1 MCLFPFFV
9 LVSEGRAVAAPMV
22 QKVFAE
28 YFRKKEE
35 RVPTQVAGIAIDPK
49 LFDVRGAE
57 DFDHAYDLDH
67 ADDFVHGHAE
77 EVVQ

>member
-1 MCLFPFFV
+1 MVAVAEHAGF
-9 LVSEGRAVAAPMV
+9 GGGAVAAPMV
-22 QKVFAE
+22 QQVFAE

-57 DFDHAYDLDH
+57 DFDYDHDH
-67 ADDFVHGHAE
+67 ADDLVHGHAE